1 MLGRRIEDKATRM
14 RTIKP
19 ARIFAVGLVVVGLGP
34 LILGVGPAAADSHG
48 RGGSSH
54 QPKVRSRSNGTVP
67 SGSTGHDGSG
77 DHHHF
82 HLTPAERDCLA
93 ALGVT
98 LMAGRPHHH
107 AKLDAATR
115 AAFRAALV
123 ACEVIPADP
132 VVPPPPPPPPPPD
145 PPVVPTIDQPAPT
158 GGPISAN

>member
-1 MLGRRIEDKATRM
+1 M

-34 LILGVGPAAADSHG
+34 LILGVGPAAADSHR

-123 ACEVIPADP
+123 ACEVIPAPP
-132 VVPPPPPPPPPPD
+132 VVDPPPPVVDPPPVEVPPIAT
-145 PPVVPTIDQPAPT
+145 PPVTPVDPVPTGTPQ
-158 GGPISAN
+158 NN